1 MCGFAG
7 WFDIGPGAGAPP
19 TEARRRRALELLTPR
34 GPDDEGEW
42 IAGDGRAGLLHRRLA
57 IVDRAGGAQPMAGPT
72 YGQMLAWNGELFDA
86 AAHRRRMERDGV
98 TFRTR
103 SDTEV
108 LTHMLAAAPRGDDGP
123 DYRAVFGAA
132 SGQWAMAWIDMERGE
147 LLLARDPAGEKPLF
161 HATVRDR
168 IVFASTL
175 DALRALAPVD
185 TSIDGE
191 ALSLYLS
198 WGFVP
203 APLTIF
209 RGAAKL
215 WAGHS
220 VVHQRRADGGA
231 RLRVQ
236 AAVPPPASDS
246 DESLEDALT
255 AAARSRL
262 EHSDEPVGVFL
273 SGGLDSIAIAAL
285 LRDAPGLQTFTVRA
299 DDPRYDESWEAA
311 RVAEALGVPHTI
323 IDPPEARPGAWR
335 EVLLRHGE
343 PFGSTSALAVDAV
356 ARAAA
361 PHVRVVLTG
370 DGGDEALGGYPRH
383 VLLRRLAR
391 LPAIPEWAVPSE
403 GARMRRLRRGARLLA
418 LSPADRYAAMYEVFG
433 EHRSAIAPNDD
444 GEPARARIESRWQ
457 GAEAGDLDAM
467 LRVDRAF
474 ELPDS
479 HCVKV
484 DTACMAHGVEARS
497 PWLDR
502 RVVAACDAL
511 PSDQKMRGGRTK
523 LALRELLA
531 RRLPPS
537 IAADVL
543 ARRKRGFTAGLDSA
557 LSSPEAEQL
566 LLGGCLGRVPGLRP
580 EGARTL
586 LDEHRSGRGNH
597 RFRLAVLLSL
607 ALFAEAHIR

>member
-7 WFDIGPGAGAPP
+7 WFDTGPDAGAPP
-19 TEARRRRALELLTPR
+19 SEARRRRALELLRPR
-34 GPDDEGEW
+34 GPDDGGEW
-42 IAGDGRAGLLHRRLA
+42 IASDGRAGLLHRRLA
-57 IVDRAGGAQPMAGPT
+57 IVDRAGGAQPMAGPR

-86 AAHRRRMERDGV
+86 DERRAALQRAGTE
-98 TFRTR
+98 FRTR

-108 LTHMLAAAPRGDDGP
+108 LTQMLAAAPRDEDGA
-123 DYRAVFGAA
+123 DYRSVFGSV
-132 SGQWAMAWIDMERGE
+132 SGQWAIAWIDSERGE

-161 HATVRDR
+161 HATVGDR

-175 DALRALAPVD
+175 DALRALAPID
-185 TSIDGE
+185 TAIDEE

-209 RGAAKL
+209 KGASKL

-220 VVHQRRADGGA
+220 IVQRRRVHAGDA
-231 RLRVQ
+231 SRMRVQ
-236 AAVPPPASDS
+236 AAAPPRAPAVSF
-246 DESLEDALT
+246 EQALT
-255 AAARSRL
+255 TAARSRL
-262 EHSDEPVGVFL
+262 QHSDEPVGVFL
-273 SGGLDSIAIAAL
+273 SGGLDSVAIAAV

-311 RVAEALGVPHTI
+311 RVAEALGVPHTV
-323 IDPPEARPGAWR
+323 IDPPDARPGAWR
-335 EVLLRHGE
+335 ETLLRHGE
-343 PFGSTSALAVDAV
+343 PFGSTSSLAVDAV

-391 LPAIPEWAVPSE
+391 LPAIPEWAVPRE
-403 GARMRRLRRGARLLA
+403 GASLRRLRRGARLLA

-433 EHRSAIAPNDD
+433 EHRAAIAPQMG
-444 GEPARARIESRWQ
+444 GEPARSRIEARWQ
-457 GAEAGDLDAM
+457 GAAAGDLDAM
-467 LRVDRAF
+467 LRIDRAF

-502 RVVAACDAL
+502 GVVAACDAL
-511 PSDQKMRGGRTK
+511 PTSLKMRGGRTK
-523 LALRELLA
+523 LVLRELLA
-531 RRLPPS
+531 RRLPS
-537 IAADVL
+537 EIVDEVL
-543 ARRKRGFTAGLDSA
+543 ARPKRGFTAGLDSA
-557 LSSPEAEQL
+557 LASPEAEEL
-566 LLGGCLGRVPGLRP
+566 LLGGPLGLVPGLRP
-580 EGARTL
+580 DGVRPL
-586 LDEHRSGRGNH
+586 LEEHRGGRGNH